1 MCKLVNALEVEGMYL
16 FVGQALASYI
26 DDQVQPVGRLAGKT
40 FRLDGP
46 I

>member
-1 MCKLVNALEVEGMYL
+1 MELDSLYL

-26 DDQVQPVGRLAGKT
+26 DDQVRPVGRLAGKT
-40 FRLDGP
+40 FRLDEP

>member
-1 MCKLVNALEVEGMYL
+1 VNAVEVEGLYL
-16 FVGQALASYI
+16 FVGQAVGAHV
-26 DDQVQPVGRLAGKT
+26 DDQVAPVARLAGKT